1 VERQLVADGAADR
14 MAAEER
20 KQVATKAVERQ
31 RNRAAKAGEDEAR
44 AAFDEV
50 IGAAQIADGIEVP
63 PVPRLLADD
72 ITPEA
77 AASLL
82 AEQGGRLAIIS
93 AEGGIFD
100 IIAGRY
106 SPKAVPNMD
115 LWLKGHSGD
124 PLRVD
129 RKGRPPEHIP
139 RPALTLGLMIQPSV
153 LDAIILSRML
163 NGQETHH
170 RPPSPGPGGRGPP
183 SYGLLACLSRVGTN
197 NTNSKYARLPLNPSY
212 CIRPPRFGG
221 CFVR

>member
-1 VERQLVADGAADR
+1 LPFNGSRRDLLALAFAVHPQRVTRVAL
-14 MAAEER
+14 EP
-20 KQVATKAVERQ
+20 QVHVGD
-31 RNRAAKAGEDEAR
+31 AKAGEDEAR

-106 SPKAVPNMD
+106 SPKAVPTATYSTTI
-115 LWLKGHSGD
+115 WTPSRSHYTAAIRVQVWAKCGHDSPQTTGS
-124 PLRVD
+124 
-129 RKGRPPEHIP
+129 EH
-139 RPALTLGLMIQPSV
+139 
-153 LDAIILSRML
+153 
-163 NGQETHH
+163 
-170 RPPSPGPGGRGPP
+170 
-183 SYGLLACLSRVGTN
+183 
-197 NTNSKYARLPLNPSY
+197 
-212 CIRPPRFGG
+212 
-221 CFVR
+221 